1 MHSKVISIPSAKFEP
16 PPVHKMMTN
25 NMKACKKKKHKVNK
39 LIETDT
45 KLDLLAFV
53 KVTRANE
60 TNNTFYCFIQSIR

>member
-25 NMKACKKKKHKVNK
+25 NNKALLSKKMRKKNQINK

-45 KLDLLAFV
+45 KLDL
-53 KVTRANE
+53 
-60 TNNTFYCFIQSIR
+60 